1 MTVFESIVSR
11 TPVDKGWSGDR
22 KYKAFTADGSAY
34 FLRISPMSKFE
45 KLKLQFSHMQKVQAL
60 GTTMCKNL
68 MLCNRQQ
75 TDFYLL
81 LMSGDKPF
89 KTSVLSKQIGSS
101 RLSFADGS
109 FMEQFLDITPGSLS
123 ILGLMNDLDHRV
135 RLLIDEDVLTGPSI
149 GVHPCINTSSLSI
162 ATADLTEKLIP
173 ALGHAPTLV
182 NL

>member
-1 MTVFESIVSR
+1 MELQKGRPADLDKRLPKEQRVYDLLDSLGIEYGRVDHEAAMTMEACIA
-11 TPVDKGWSGDR
+11 VD
-22 KYKAFTADGSAY
+22 
-34 FLRISPMSKFE
+34 E
-45 KLKLQFSHMQKVQAL
+45 AL

-81 LMSGDKPF
+81 LMPGDKPF

-123 ILGLMNDLDHRV
+123 ILGLMNDHDHRV
-135 RLLIDEDVLTGPSI
+135 RLLIDEDVLPGPAI

-173 ALGHAPTLV
+173 ALGHAPTMVQL
-182 NL
+182 

>member
-1 MTVFESIVSR
+1 MELQKGRPADLEKRLPKEQRVYDLLDSLGIEYSRVDHESAMTTEACIA
-11 TPVDKGWSGDR
+11 VD
-22 KYKAFTADGSAY
+22 
-34 FLRISPMSKFE
+34 E
-45 KLKLQFSHMQKVQAL
+45 AL

-81 LMSGDKPF
+81 LMPGDKPF

-109 FMEQFLDITPGSLS
+109 YMEQFLDITPGSLS
-123 ILGLMNDLDHRV
+123 ILGLMNDHDHRV

-149 GVHPCINTSSLSI
+149 GVHPCINPSSLSI

-173 ALGHAPTLV
+173 ALGHAPTMVQL
-182 NL
+182 